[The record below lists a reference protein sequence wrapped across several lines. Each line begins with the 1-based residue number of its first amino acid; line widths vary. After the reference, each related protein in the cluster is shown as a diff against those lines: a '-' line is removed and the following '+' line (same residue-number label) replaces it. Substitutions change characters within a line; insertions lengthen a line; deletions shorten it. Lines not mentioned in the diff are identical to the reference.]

1 MTTKLVATEAQK
13 QMLDG
18 FEFGVSRLEFVQ
30 DVQGQWFVG
39 SEVLDDPNFAV
50 IRQFLLQLEEAPL

>member
-1 MTTKLVATEAQK
+1 MMKLIATEAQK

-30 DVQGQWFVG
+30 DAQGRWFVG
-39 SEVLDDPNFAV
+39 SEVLNDPDFEV